1 MRRCAISIPSNIAE
15 GAGRESR
22 PDYARFLGVAIG
34 SAHELDYQLQLSKD
48 LGYLGLSPHGELA
61 NDVVAVRSMIAS
73 LRKRVLANG
82 GISVDS

>member
-48 LGYLGLSPHGELA
+48 LGYLGLIRHGELA
-61 NDVVAVRSMIAS
+61 NDVVAVRSMLAS